1 MGASELR
8 DLYLKTEN
16 YLGGEYFARM
26 VKVSEPWASQALL
39 GFPTASA
46 SREWGPAGAPVL
58 FPFLNPCPSS
68 SGEGQAPTAQ
78 CCGPGRQLLGGQEV
92 LCMDCADCGQEEG
105 EDVHPSAALHS
116 QACCSACLQP
126 AQGTGSL
133 CLVTLLPLGL

>member
-68 SGEGQAPTAQ
+68 SGEGQAP
-78 CCGPGRQLLGGQEV
+78 
-92 LCMDCADCGQEEG
+92 M
-105 EDVHPSAALHS
+105 PSAVALAAGF
-116 QACCSACLQP
+116 QVGRKCCVWTVLTAGKRKGRMSVP
-126 AQGTGSL
+126 AQPSTARLAALRVRSL
-133 CLVTLLPLGL
+133 HWVQVRSVW